1 MLVGITAQKI
11 KHPTYNEMGYYINE
25 KWQLL
30 SRIIGIKLIMLTS
43 LDTTEDLISNKTIS
57 AIILSGGGNL
67 SASFP
72 RSKNSNE
79 IINNIDLEREKIEK
93 KLLDFSLSDQIPLLG
108 VCRGMQAVG
117 KYFGAKLI
125 PVTKHV
131 NTRHKLNYFC
141 PIVGEEINKNV
152 NSYHDFGFSLPS
164 IPSELDIIASHM
176 NVIEKF
182 VHKEKKIVGIM
193 WHPEREENFCS
204 FDIGLIKRL
213 FNL

>member
-93 KLLDFSLSDQIPLLG
+93 KLLDFSLSDQIPLLAMG
-108 VCRGMQAVG
+108 
-117 KYFGAKLI
+117 
-125 PVTKHV
+125 P
-131 NTRHKLNYFC
+131 
-141 PIVGEEINKNV
+141 
-152 NSYHDFGFSLPS
+152 
-164 IPSELDIIASHM
+164 
-176 NVIEKF
+176 
-182 VHKEKKIVGIM
+182 
-193 WHPEREENFCS
+193 
-204 FDIGLIKRL
+204 
-213 FNL
+213 